1 MSTNNDATNKNELIK
16 KNKDELLDHKNELM
30 EPKHE
35 LMESSRELT
44 KSQKNAMTP
53 IQSSIEQMPDEG
65 LQTVTAQNIQV
76 NDDINKYIS
85 TYIDLTK
92 QLKEKMQ
99 ARKPLVHH
107 ITNFVTIYQCARITS
122 FLGASPVMA
131 FSAAEAAEVTAVAD
145 ALVINTG
152 TLNDEFIKS
161 IPISLATAKAHH
173 IPVVLDPVGINLSDY
188 RHDFIMDILQ
198 NHRFSVL
205 RCNGVEL
212 LNVYGKLMRGSGI
225 DGSLPFSV
233 AQAAKDIAQKYHC
246 TVACTGKTDVISDG
260 VTTLYFSRGSDLLP
274 KLVGTGCMMNSLIAS
289 FLPVAASPLE
299 AATAGILTMSLASEA
314 AEARLE
320 SQNQLGSFE
329 TYLLDAIR

>member
-1 MSTNNDATNKNELIK
+1 MSTNNNATNKNELM
-16 KNKDELLDHKNELM
+16 D
-30 EPKHE
+30 PKHE

-44 KSQKNAMTP
+44 KPQKNTMTP
-53 IQSSIEQMPDEG
+53 IQSSIEQMPDEC

-76 NDDINKYIS
+76 NNDINKYIS

-92 QLKEKMQ
+92 QLKKKVQ
-99 ARKPLVHH
+99 ANKPLVHH

-131 FSAAEAAEVTAVAD
+131 FSAAETAEVTSVAD

-161 IPISLATAKAHH
+161 IPISLATAEAHH

-289 FLPVAASPLE
+289 FLPVAASPLD

-320 SQNQLGSFE
+320 SPNQLGSFE